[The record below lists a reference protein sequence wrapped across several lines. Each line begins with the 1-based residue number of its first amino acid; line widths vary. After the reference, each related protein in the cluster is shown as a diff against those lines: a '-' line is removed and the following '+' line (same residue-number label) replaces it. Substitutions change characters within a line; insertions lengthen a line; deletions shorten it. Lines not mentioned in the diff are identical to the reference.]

1 MKARSRR
8 SLFER
13 LQRGLN
19 DSIEYEQGKR
29 TLRTS
34 EVPLE
39 PPLIDATTLA
49 ALRNR
54 AAMSQAVFA
63 KVLNVSPRTLQ
74 SWEQGVREPSDASR
88 RLIQIFTEHP
98 DVVCRSAGL
107 SPVQL
112 EGVAVEEVQDGVRRI
127 VVGEVSKRN
136 SRRSR

>member
-13 LQRGLN
+13 LQKGLN
-19 DSIEYEQGKR
+19 DSIEYEKGKR

-54 AAMSQAVFA
+54 AAMSQAIFA

-127 VVGEVSKRN
+127 VVGGVSKRK
-136 SRRSR
+136 SRSSR

>member
-127 VVGEVSKRN
+127 VVGEVSKRK
-136 SRRSR
+136 SRSSR